1 MSDTATP
8 AARPSRRWPLYLS
21 LFLNVVLL
29 TALGF
34 FVARVME
41 WRDGPMGMGPWMP
54 GQVENALPED
64 ARAKVREIRKAH
76 ADELKPLFDNVR
88 TAREGIRTAMD
99 AEPFSADGLSAALA
113 AMRRADQAVAEVT
126 AKVIVEMASALTPD
140 ERRQVRDNFRDR
152 MKERRHGKDRGG
164 DRDCPGPGDG
174 PPPPDG
180 ALPPPPPG
188 EAPPPPPQP

>member
-1 MSDTATP
+1 MSETTTLPPRP
-8 AARPSRRWPLYLS
+8 ARRWPLYLS

-29 TALGF
+29 TALAF

-76 ADELKPLFDNVR
+76 ADELKPLFDGVR
-88 TAREGIRTAMD
+88 VAREGIRKAMD
-99 AEPFSADGLSAALA
+99 AEPFSAEGLSGALA
-113 AMRRADQAVAEVT
+113 EMRRADQAVAEVT
-126 AKVIVEMASALTPD
+126 AKVIVEMASALTPE
-140 ERRQVRDNFRDR
+140 ERRQVRDNFRER

-164 DRDCPGPGDG
+164 DKDCPGPDG
-174 PPPPDG
+174 LPPPPPEDLPPPPDG
-180 ALPPPPPG
+180 LPPPPPPG
-188 EAPPPPPQP
+188 P